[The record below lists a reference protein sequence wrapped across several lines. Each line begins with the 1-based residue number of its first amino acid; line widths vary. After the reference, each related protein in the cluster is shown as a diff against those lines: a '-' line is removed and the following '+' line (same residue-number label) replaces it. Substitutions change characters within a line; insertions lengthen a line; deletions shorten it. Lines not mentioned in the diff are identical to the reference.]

1 LFLFLGLLQTILAAR
16 VFFRMAKTSQCRF
29 VETSGQPSSARV
41 TILLPVLNE
50 AMRIAN
56 CLESL
61 IAQPEE
67 VAEILVIDGG
77 SSDATR
83 AIAEIY
89 HLRDDRVR
97 WIDASPAD
105 SRWTGKAWNLNF
117 GLARSDPA
125 SQWILCI
132 DADVRVSPKLSRSLI
147 SHAARTGVST
157 FSLATRQHL
166 SGRSEALVHPP
177 LLTTLVYRFGQPGH
191 VYRNVD
197 QVQANGQ
204 CFFSRREI
212 LLQAQAF
219 AAARSSLC
227 EDITIARRL
236 VERGEVVGFYE
247 TYGLAEVSM
256 YRDWR
261 ETWRNWPR
269 SLPMRD
275 QYFAWRQALGLLEVF
290 FVQGLPLPVLILA
303 LTVGAPRVFLALNAV
318 LLALRTGVL
327 FGTSRAYDRRPW
339 TYWLSPFCDFGVA
352 VRLIQSALL
361 RKHSWRGR
369 SYVRRSA
376 GIFEPSSALSRPVS
390 GKGTC

>member
-1 LFLFLGLLQTILAAR
+1 MFLLLGLLQTILAAR
-16 VFFRMAKTSQCRF
+16 VFLRMAKTSQGRLI
-29 VETSGQPSSARV
+29 EALDQPSTALV

-50 AMRIAN
+50 ATRIAN
-56 CLESL
+56 CLEGL

-77 SSDATR
+77 STDATR
-83 AIAEIY
+83 AIAETY
-89 HLRDDRVR
+89 QLRDRRVR

-105 SRWTGKAWNLNF
+105 SRWIGKAWNLNF
-117 GLARSDPA
+117 GLAHSSPG

-132 DADVRVSPKLSRSLI
+132 DADVRVSRKLSRSFL
-147 SHAARTGVST
+147 SHATRTGVST
-157 FSLATRQHL
+157 FSAATRQHL
-166 SGRSEALVHPP
+166 SGPSEALIHPP
-177 LLTTLVYRFGQPGH
+177 LLTTLVYRFGQPGRPS
-191 VYRNVD
+191 RNLH

-204 CFFSRREI
+204 CFFSPRET
-212 LLQAQAF
+212 LLGAEAF

-236 VERGEVVGFYE
+236 VERGEAVGFYE

-256 YRDWR
+256 YRNWR

-290 FVQGLPLPVLILA
+290 FVQGLPLPMLIFWNI
-303 LTVGAPRVFLALNAV
+303 GAPRLFFAVNAL
-318 LLALRTGVL
+318 LLALRVGVL
-327 FGTSRAYDRRPW
+327 FGTARAYDQRPW
-339 TYWLSPFCDFGVA
+339 TYWLSPLCDFAAA
-352 VRLIQSALL
+352 VRLIQSALS

-376 GIFEPSSALSRPVS
+376 GMFEP
-390 GKGTC
+390 KETC